1 MNASGRVAKI
11 EVTVSE
17 LDEMLSVST
26 ELDNIA
32 IAEELSGA
40 TSSELDE
47 ISVEELLKIMPYS

>member
-1 MNASGRVAKI
+1 M